1 MPKVPFQVL
10 EQVKEASELVI
21 PEKLLE
27 SEEKHV
33 FLFYSATLNKLEFLE
48 QEISEARQAMEE
60 LLQEL
65 LQAESFEAH
74 RASRLR
80 DTAQRLRRRP
90 MELLE
95 AETSRVRR
103 ASRPRGA
110 AQRLQ
115 HLARPLLRL
124 SARMQ
129 WDRMGARNTH
139 IRITTMDI
147 HMAMARMLRRMEHTG
162 FQLALHRRGTTVL
175 DIMEARIDGA
185 NPNQLIQD

>member
-1 MPKVPFQVL
+1 
-10 EQVKEASELVI
+10 
-21 PEKLLE
+21 
-27 SEEKHV
+27 
-33 FLFYSATLNKLEFLE
+33 
-48 QEISEARQAMEE
+48 MEE
-60 LLQEL
+60 LLQE
-65 LQAESFEAH
+65 ESSEAR

-80 DTAQRLRRRP
+80 DGTQRLRRRLK
-90 MELLE
+90 ELLQE
-95 AETSRVRR
+95 ETSGAHR
-103 ASRPRGA
+103 ASQPRDT

-115 HLARPLLRL
+115 HLARPLPRL

-185 NPNQLIQD
+185 SPNQPIQD